1 VRSRLGRFHGPDQN
15 NSPRN
20 VSMPLPKNKEE
31 KLSLRTRRKVLQFL
45 ISCDKFHSSKTNS
58 KGQSVLYSRL
68 MPSFKKL
75 LQIPLILDLKSIIT
89 KSTLSYIYILT
100 HSFVFRVV
108 DPILVIKPHLTILEP

>member
-31 KLSLRTRRKVLQFL
+31 KLSRRTRRKVLQFL
-45 ISCDKFHSSKTNS
+45 ISCEKFHSSKTNS
-58 KGQSVLYSRL
+58 KGQSVLYSRP

-75 LQIPLILDLKSIIT
+75 LQIPLILDLKFIIT
-89 KSTLSYIYILT
+89 KLTLSYFWTL
-100 HSFVFRVV
+100 SFVFRVV